1 MNKASSNQSLLDRVV
16 EYDRKFSAWV
26 HEQGLGIFFYVFL
39 RTLEFS
45 GDGVFLIPCAAAT
58 FVAPKAKLTPEV
70 RMFFFNLFMAFLF
83 DLIVVSIIKK
93 IVRRPR
99 PVYNRNHF
107 MTVQVDHWSFP
118 SGHSTRALLVVTM
131 FGLYM
136 PMWKD
141 QCHRIWLPYLQQQL
155 ENSVVF
161 DKEFVPGAESMLIGL
176 IGSTVTGWAVAT
188 TSSRIILGRHFF
200 CDVVAG
206 SLLGVVEAFFA
217 YYFLAIPGGTS
228 EEIFRRINGV
238 FAWIESSTWRLVYG
252 RNYLVY
258 KPILGNYVEATDLL
272 HLSYDSQMR
281 SSCNRSCCWCS

>member
-1 MNKASSNQSLLDRVV
+1 MNTVSKQSFLHQIVELDR
-16 EYDRKFSAWV
+16 RFSAWV
-26 HEQGLGIFFYVFL
+26 HEQGLGLFFYLFL

-58 FVAPKAKLTPEV
+58 FLAPKPKLTPEI

-83 DLIVVSIIKK
+83 DLIFVSIIKN

-131 FGLYM
+131 FGLYI
-136 PMWKD
+136 PLWRD
-141 QCHRIWLPYLQQQL
+141 QSHRIWLPYLQQKL
-155 ENSVVF
+155 DKRIVIV
-161 DKEFVPGAESMLIGL
+161 KEFEPTAESILISL

-206 SLLGVVEAFFA
+206 SLLGIVEAFFA
-217 YYFLAIPGGTS
+217 YYFLAIPTETS
-228 EEIFRRINGV
+228 QAVFMLINGV
-238 FAWIESSTWRLVYG
+238 FAWIENSTWRLFHG
-252 RNYLVY
+252 RN
-258 KPILGNYVEATDLL
+258 LL
-272 HLSYDSQMR
+272 DHQM
-281 SSCNRSCCWCS
+281 SSR